1 MDRKAEILI
10 VDDDVGLALN
20 LQDILEAEGYNT
32 AVAHDGQAA
41 RALSGEK
48 VFDLAFVDIKLPD
61 IQGVE
66 LIDKLADILPKTE
79 FVIITGYATLETA
92 IVAAGNR
99 NVVAYQTKPLDM
111 DHLLT
116 LTRQLVGR
124 KRAERALW
132 ESEVMFKALFENMSS
147 GVAVYEAVD
156 DGDDFVFKDFNRAG
170 ERIERIGREDI
181 IGKRVTEAFPGVK
194 EFGVFDVFQRV
205 WRTGKPEYLPEGVY
219 KDERDPGSWRENR
232 VYKLPS
238 GEVVAVYDDITE
250 RKRAEEGMERSARE
264 WRTTFDA
271 IGDAVCLLDPK
282 GTILRC
288 NTAMADLLGKSF
300 EEIIGSTC
308 WRLVHGTSEP
318 IEGCPVQ
325 RMQKTRLRETFVLKT
340 DGLYLK
346 VTADPLIDEDENLKG
361 CVHIITDITESKR
374 MEQERIQMEKLS
386 GLGTMAAG
394 IAHELNN
401 PMMGMLGFVEYCI
414 KHTTK
419 EDRKYTVLKD
429 TVHEI
434 KRCTDIVGNLLTFSR
449 AEQGKEEY
457 EKQSFTTI
465 FDRVLRLLSYRITKE
480 NVSITQQIAEEA
492 SEIWM
497 KTGNIQQVFLNLI
510 TNALDVLK
518 ESENKEIH
526 VDVCPEGEFAQL
538 TVSDTGCGIHPE
550 DLQKIFDPFFT
561 TKPAGQGT
569 GLGLSVSQGI
579 VKAHGGEIT
588 CESEVGKGTKFKV
601 LLPIGRDFRSN
612 NLQRGVTKWASV
624 FW

>member
-1 MDRKAEILI
+1 MDRKSEILI

-48 VFDLAFVDIKLPD
+48 VFDMAFVDIKLPD

-346 VTADPLIDEDENLKG
+346 VTADPLIDEDGNLKG
-361 CVHIITDITESKR
+361 CVHIIADITESKR

-386 GLGTMAAG
+386 SLGTMAAG

-480 NVSITQQIAEEA
+480 NVSITQQIAEEP

-510 TNALDVLK
+510 TNALDAVK
-518 ESENKEIH
+518 ENENKEIH
-526 VDVCPEGEFAQL
+526 VDVRPEGEFVQV
-538 TVSDTGCGIHPE
+538 TVSDTGCGIRPQELH
-550 DLQKIFDPFFT
+550 KIFDPFFT

-579 VKAHGGEIT
+579 IREHGGEIA
-588 CESEVGKGTKFKV
+588 CESEVGEGTKFKV
-601 LLPIGRDFRSN
+601 LLPMGRD
-612 NLQRGVTKWASV
+612 
-624 FW
+624 

>member
-1 MDRKAEILI
+1 MDRKFEILI
-10 VDDDVGLALN
+10 IDDDVGLALN
-20 LQDILEAEGYNT
+20 LQDILEGEGYNT
-32 AVAHDGQAA
+32 VVGHDGQAA
-41 RALSGEK
+41 LALCREK
-48 VFDLAFVDIKLPD
+48 AFDLAFVDIKLPD

-66 LIDKLADILPKTE
+66 LIDKLAGVSSKTE
-79 FVIITGYATLETA
+79 YIIITGHATLETA
-92 IVAAGNR
+92 IEAVGNW

-124 KRAERALW
+124 KRAE
-132 ESEVMFKALFENMSS
+132 
-147 GVAVYEAVD
+147 
-156 DGDDFVFKDFNRAG
+156 
-170 ERIERIGREDI
+170 
-181 IGKRVTEAFPGVK
+181 
-194 EFGVFDVFQRV
+194 
-205 WRTGKPEYLPEGVY
+205 
-219 KDERDPGSWRENR
+219 
-232 VYKLPS
+232 
-238 GEVVAVYDDITE
+238 
-250 RKRAEEGMERSARE
+250 EGMERSARE

-271 IGDAVCLLDPK
+271 ISDSVCLLDLK

-288 NTAMADLLGKSF
+288 NKAMRDMIGKPF
-300 EEIIGSTC
+300 QEIVGRSCREIVCG
-308 WRLVHGTSEP
+308 GSEP
-318 IEGCPVQ
+318 IEGCPLV
-325 RMQKTRLRETFVLKT
+325 RIRSTCRREDVVFRKNDRWFNVIVDPVEGE
-340 DGLYLK
+340 DG
-346 VTADPLIDEDENLKG
+346 DLIG
-361 CVHIITDITESKR
+361 VVHVMYDITENKR
-374 MEQERIQMEKLS
+374 MEQERIQLEKMTS
-386 GLGTMAAG
+386 LGTMAAG

-419 EDRKYTVLKD
+419 EDRRYIVLKD
-429 TVHEI
+429 TIHEI

-449 AEQGKEEY
+449 VEKGKEEY

-510 TNALDVLK
+510 TNALDVLE

-526 VDVCPEGEFAQL
+526 VDVRPVGEFAQV

-550 DLQKIFDPFFT
+550 HLQKIFDPFFT

-601 LLPIGRDFRSN
+601 LLPMGRD
-612 NLQRGVTKWASV
+612 
-624 FW
+624 

>member
-1 MDRKAEILI
+1 MDRKFEILI
-10 VDDDVGLALN
+10 IDDDVGLALN
-20 LQDILEAEGYNT
+20 LQDILEGEGYNT
-32 AVAHDGQAA
+32 VVGHDGQAA
-41 RALSGEK
+41 LALCREK
-48 VFDLAFVDIKLPD
+48 AFDLAFVDIKLPD

-66 LIDKLADILPKTE
+66 LIDKLAGVSSKTE
-79 FVIITGYATLETA
+79 YIIITGHATLETA
-92 IVAAGNR
+92 IEAVGNW

-346 VTADPLIDEDENLKG
+346 VTADPLIDEDGNLKG
-361 CVHIITDITESKR
+361 CVHIIADITESKR

-386 GLGTMAAG
+386 SLGTMAAG

-449 AEQGKEEY
+449 VEKGKEEY

-480 NVSITQQIAEEA
+480 NVSITQQIAEEP

-510 TNALDVLK
+510 TNALDAVK
-518 ESENKEIH
+518 ENENKEIH
-526 VDVCPEGEFAQL
+526 VDVRPEGEFVQV
-538 TVSDTGCGIHPE
+538 TVSDTGCGIRPQELH
-550 DLQKIFDPFFT
+550 KIFDPFFT

-579 VKAHGGEIT
+579 IREHGGEIA
-588 CESEVGKGTKFKV
+588 CESEVGEGTKFKV
-601 LLPIGRDFRSN
+601 LLPMGRD
-612 NLQRGVTKWASV
+612 
-624 FW
+624 

>member
-1 MDRKAEILI
+1 MTQLETNTPHSAFRNPHSDPLRILLLEDVPTDAELVKRELTDAGIAFTSRW
-10 VDDDVGLALN
+10 VDTRDAFLKE
-20 LQDILEAEGYNT
+20 LQDFSPDIVLSDYSLPQFDGMSALKLVQEKYPLTPVIVVTGTINEET
-32 AVAHDGQAA
+32 AVDCIKRGAA
-41 RALSGEK
+41 DYVLKG
-48 VFDLAFVDIKLPD
+48 
-61 IQGVE
+61 
-66 LIDKLADILPKTE
+66 
-79 FVIITGYATLETA
+79 
-92 IVAAGNR
+92 
-99 NVVAYQTKPLDM
+99 
-111 DHLLT
+111 H
-116 LTRQLVGR
+116 LTRLGPAVKGAME
-124 KRAERALW
+124 KR
-132 ESEVMFKALFENMSS
+132 
-147 GVAVYEAVD
+147 
-156 DGDDFVFKDFNRAG
+156 
-170 ERIERIGREDI
+170 RIRE
-181 IGKRVTEAFPGVK
+181 EK
-194 EFGVFDVFQRV
+194 E
-205 WRTGKPEYLPEGVY
+205 
-219 KDERDPGSWRENR
+219 
-232 VYKLPS
+232 
-238 GEVVAVYDDITE
+238 
-250 RKRAEEGMERSARE
+250 RAEEELRTAVRE

-300 EEIIGSTC
+300 QEIIGRTC
-308 WRLVHGTSEP
+308 WGLVHGTSEP

-325 RMQKTRLRETFVLKT
+325 RMHKTRLRETLVLKT
-340 DGLYLK
+340 DGQYLK
-346 VTADPLIDEDENLKG
+346 VTADPLLDEDKNLKG
-361 CVHIITDITESKR
+361 CVHIITDISDSKR

-386 GLGTMAAG
+386 SLGTMAAG

-419 EDRKYTVLKD
+419 EDRRYIVLKD
-429 TVHEI
+429 TIHEI

-449 AEQGKEEY
+449 VEKGKEEY

-510 TNALDVLK
+510 TNALDVLE

-526 VDVCPEGEFAQL
+526 VDVRPVGEFAQV

-550 DLQKIFDPFFT
+550 HLQKIFDPFFT

-601 LLPIGRDFRSN
+601 LLPIGRD
-612 NLQRGVTKWASV
+612 
-624 FW
+624 